1 MSTTLIFNLFS
12 SQCLFKFFSKS
23 IIFEILIKGSFNP
36 ILSASSQCEN
46 KFNISHT
53 QADNLNECAIE
64 FSKKMNHLEKLLNSA
79 QLVPNNLQLG
89 RINNYAKIKEN
100 GHLHQI
106 YNAGNCTNLEST
118 LNAFIASKKL
128 KNSDFGKLSAHYAF
142 AKDMRK
148 LVDSMAAKERG
159 GLPDL
164 RGQLRPHLAKEDA
177 NNRLKENQIHQ
188 QSIRFN
194 TKQIKQFNSSLH
206 LTPNLIA
213 GILNSDNMSTSNIT
227 NNAAATATNTLF
239 ANVINKA
246 NDNFFMPN
254 IEKETAKNINNISSS
269 QTSKSRKR
277 VIAFYHRVNENE
289 YNPKPTGLASKIR
302 PK

>member
-1 MSTTLIFNLFS
+1 
-12 SQCLFKFFSKS
+12 
-23 IIFEILIKGSFNP
+23 
-36 ILSASSQCEN
+36 
-46 KFNISHT
+46 
-53 QADNLNECAIE
+53 
-64 FSKKMNHLEKLLNSA
+64 MNHLEKLLNSA

-100 GHLHQI
+100 GHLHHI

-118 LNAFIASKKL
+118 LDAFIASKKL
-128 KNSDFGKLSAHYAF
+128 KNSEFGKFSEHYAF
-142 AKDMRK
+142 EKDMRK
-148 LVDSMAAKERG
+148 LVDSMTTKERG

-164 RGQLRPHLAKEDA
+164 RGQLRPHLTKEDA
-177 NNRLKENQIHQ
+177 NNNRLKENQIHQ

-213 GILNSDNMSTSNIT
+213 GILNSDNMGTATTTSH
-227 NNAAATATNTLF
+227 NAAAAAASKPVNSLL

-254 IEKETAKNINNISSS
+254 IERETAKNINNISSS

-289 YNPKPTGLASKIR
+289 YNPKPTSLTSKIR